1 MVATVLKLVQDCLNL
16 ELPAKTVLLHP
27 DRHRAGHPEGVSQ
40 PCIPAFRQ
48 ARGPTK
54 LARLR
59 GAQIKPAV
67 FEKLPNAAEA
77 ALVTR
82 LGDDGQEVSS
92 KGNGIVMPSAGT
104 RQR

>member
-1 MVATVLKLVQDCLNL
+1 MVATVLKLVRDCLNL

-48 ARGPTK
+48 ARGSHEIGLT
-54 LARLR
+54 ARCTD
-59 GAQIKPAV
+59 QTPV

-77 ALVTR
+77 PLVTR
-82 LGDDGQEVSS
+82 LGEDGQEVSS